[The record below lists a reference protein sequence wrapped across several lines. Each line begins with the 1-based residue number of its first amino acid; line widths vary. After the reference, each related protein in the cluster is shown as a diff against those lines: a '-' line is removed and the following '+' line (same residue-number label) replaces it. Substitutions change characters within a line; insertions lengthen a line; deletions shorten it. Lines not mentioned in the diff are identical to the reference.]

1 MNEMTTELLLT
12 LLTWLLTN
20 VITKLSEKTKLSQ
33 TRTAIIVSIVLW
45 ALIYVW
51 QIFTTKHPV
60 QWQECMAFIG
70 WTYWMSQLVYNMLS
84 KYNKKQ

>member
-1 MNEMTTELLLT
+1 MTTELLLT

-51 QIFTTKHPV
+51 QTLTTKYPV
-60 QWQECMAFIG
+60 QRQECMEFIG
-70 WTYWMSQLVYNMLS
+70 WTYWMSQLIYNMIS